1 MKVKVLRKSRFFE
14 LRSVIEEGNRRR
26 PVKHYQ
32 IAARDGTEVLNF
44 KRFRSALS
52 TFIYF
57 T

>member
-14 LRSVIEEGNRRR
+14 LRCVIEEGKRQR
-26 PVKHYQ
+26 PVKYYQ
-32 IAARDGTEVLNF
+32 IAARDGKEVWNC
-44 KRFRSALS
+44 KKFRSVLS